1 MKTTIRNILCTVVCV
16 AAGISSSSC
25 TDYLDR
31 SEDTIVSAD
40 MFYKNFYNFQG
51 FTEELYYCIQLF
63 FLAV

>member
-40 MFYKNFYNFQG
+40 MFYKNFYNFQ
-51 FTEELYYCIQLF
+51 EELL
-63 FLAV
+63 